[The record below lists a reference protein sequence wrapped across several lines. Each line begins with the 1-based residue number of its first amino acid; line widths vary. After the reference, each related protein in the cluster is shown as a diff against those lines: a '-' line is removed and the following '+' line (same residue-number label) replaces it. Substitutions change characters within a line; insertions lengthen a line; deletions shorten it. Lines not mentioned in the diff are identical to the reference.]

1 MEFIL
6 TAMTVGEAKDFAE
19 SLQEMDSAV
28 PQLQCDAVQAV
39 DEPRSRGRSGG
50 DELVTGISSPARVM
64 QNKSVPLQKQGGTYT
79 IVCIRQAKYQCE

>member
-1 MEFIL
+1 M
-6 TAMTVGEAKDFAE
+6 TAGEVKDFAD
-19 SLQEMDSAV
+19 SLQEMESV

-50 DELVTGISSPARVM
+50 DESVTGISSQARLTPTKPV
-64 QNKSVPLQKQGGTYT
+64 QLQEQGGTYT